1 MAIDLN
7 VGNAPTTRWGAGMT
21 RRLLAL
27 YLLIVLG
34 PLAVAA
40 TAFALRAL
48 LARRR
53 PETSQGNGH
62 AEAEALEHTVEEV
75 QAV

>member
-1 MAIDLN
+1 MA
-7 VGNAPTTRWGAGMT
+7 
-21 RRLLAL
+21 RRLLL
-27 YLLIVLG
+27 IYLLIVFG
-34 PLAVAA
+34 PLASAA
-40 TAFALRAL
+40 AAFALRDI

-53 PETSQGNGH
+53 PHPSEGNGH

>member
-1 MAIDLN
+1 MA
-7 VGNAPTTRWGAGMT
+7 
-21 RRLLAL
+21 RRLLVL

-40 TAFALRAL
+40 AAFVLRDL
-48 LARRR
+48 LAQRR
-53 PETSQGNGH
+53 PDPSEGNGH

-75 QAV
+75 QAI

>member
-1 MAIDLN
+1 MAL
-7 VGNAPTTRWGAGMT
+7 
-21 RRLLAL
+21 RLLIL

-40 TAFALRAL
+40 AAFALRDL

-53 PETSQGNGH
+53 AKTSQGNGH

-75 QAV
+75 QPI

>member
-1 MAIDLN
+1 MDNALAMKWGDGMAL
-7 VGNAPTTRWGAGMT
+7 
-21 RRLLAL
+21 RLLVL

-40 TAFALRAL
+40 AAFALRDL

-75 QAV
+75 QAI

>member
-1 MAIDLN
+1 MAH
-7 VGNAPTTRWGAGMT
+7 
-21 RRLLAL
+21 RLLVL

-40 TAFALRAL
+40 AAFALRDL

-53 PETSQGNGH
+53 PDPSEGNGH

-75 QAV
+75 QAI

>member
-1 MAIDLN
+1 MAL
-7 VGNAPTTRWGAGMT
+7 
-21 RRLLAL
+21 RLLVL

-40 TAFALRAL
+40 TAFALRDL

-53 PETSQGNGH
+53 AEPSQGNGH
-62 AEAEALEHTVEEV
+62 AEAEALDHTVEEV
-75 QAV
+75 QAI

>member
-1 MAIDLN
+1 MKRGDSMAH
-7 VGNAPTTRWGAGMT
+7 
-21 RRLLAL
+21 RLLVL

-40 TAFALRAL
+40 AAFALRDL

-53 PETSQGNGH
+53 PDPSEGNGH

-75 QAV
+75 QAI

>member
-1 MAIDLN
+1 MA
-7 VGNAPTTRWGAGMT
+7 

-34 PLAVAA
+34 PIALAAS
-40 TAFALRAL
+40 AFALRDR

-53 PETSQGNGH
+53 PALSGGNGH
-62 AEAEALEHTVEEV
+62 TDAEALEHTVDEV
-75 QAV
+75 QTI